1 MVTRKNVLKITRLE
15 WGEVE
20 LEDGRIFKDV
30 KLFPGGARSWQWGET
45 GTHHFP
51 GIQLADVEE
60 LLENG
65 AEGVVLTR
73 GVLGRL
79 GVPDEVVNQL
89 KDRGAEV
96 HVAKTRQG
104 VDLYNQL
111 CDQKQVGILIHSTC

>member
-1 MVTRKNVLKITRLE
+1 MEMRKISMKVTRID

-30 KLFPGGARSWQWGET
+30 KVFPGGARSWQWGET
-45 GTHHFP
+45 GTHHHP
-51 GIQLADVEE
+51 GIQMADVEE

-65 AEGVVLTR
+65 AEVVVLTR

-79 GVPDEVVNQL
+79 GVPDVVVEQL
-89 KDRGAEV
+89 KKQGVEV

-104 VDLYNQL
+104 VDLYNQM
-111 CDQKQVGILIHSTC
+111 CDEKLVGILLHSTC

>member
-1 MVTRKNVLKITRLE
+1 MKVTRLE

-20 LEDGRIFKDV
+20 LENGQIFKDV
-30 KLFPGGARSWQWGET
+30 KVYPGGSRSWQWGET
-45 GTHHFP
+45 DTHHVP
-51 GIQLADVEE
+51 GIQMTDVEE

-65 AEGVVLTR
+65 AEVVVLTR

-79 GVPDEVVNQL
+79 GVPEKVVKQL
-89 KDRGAEV
+89 KNRGVEV

-111 CDQKQVGILIHSTC
+111 CDKKQAGILIHSTC